1 MTAHRI
7 EVVDRVDDVLIVLGL
22 EDLRLEQT
30 RWANSVV
37 IRLPACIG
45 ISPTATR
52 GTTYNTTPLLP
63 LARFRAA
70 TWGR

>member
-1 MTAHRI
+1 MYAIIRDGSRSHRA
-7 EVVDRVDDVLIVLGL
+7 EEG
-22 EDLRLEQT
+22 
-30 RWANSVV
+30 AVV